1 VWGDTATLR
10 SEKTGGI
17 FVFSDAP
24 IRVTVRSSSVQVARP
39 GDDVGTVSFSGA
51 GQSFSSTLTVSRA
64 VEDPGLGWR
73 LTHPQLLFL

>member
-1 VWGDTATLR
+1 
-10 SEKTGGI
+10 
-17 FVFSDAP
+17 
-24 IRVTVRSSSVQVARP
+24 VRSSSVQVARP